1 MSPMNPLSPSRKYLC
16 VFDDLFLSLSYSH
29 NNREPGW
36 FAFFHELWRQ
46 MALAYQQEVGYWVHE
61 LSNKGTVKIASVLL
75 RHFKPE
81 NIALE
86 VDRDKVT
93 LHGKHHSERED
104 GFNTCEFKR
113 VFPLPQ
119 NVDPT
124 TVTSRTTQ
132 DGSVLIIEGLKHV
145 EEKEDDGKFETKLDV
160 SGFKPEEI
168 KIQLHGKELIVCGKR
183 TLEDGGANR
192 SRGFSHRVLLPEDVV
207 VSSVRSRL
215 SKEGLLMVEASRDPA
230 LLPRERAVDVL
241 LETNESEDE
250 PKPSTRDEPADTKL
264 E

>member
-1 MSPMNPLSPSRKYLC
+1 MENFKSLFLCTRCHEILSFLPKKHIFQEGNHASRWFITSRIALAFLYNSRVTYQYSGLNHMSPMNPLPPSRKYLC

-36 FAFFHELWRQ
+36 FDFFHELWRQ

-86 VDRDKVT
+86 VDSDKVI
-93 LHGKHHSERED
+93 LHGKHRSERED
-104 GFNTCEFKR
+104 GFYKCEFKR

-132 DGSVLIIEGLKHV
+132 DGGVLVIEGLKRV
-145 EEKEDDGKFETKLDV
+145 EEKEDEGKFETKLDV

-168 KIQLHGKELIVCGKR
+168 KIQLHGK
-183 TLEDGGANR
+183 
-192 SRGFSHRVLLPEDVV
+192 
-207 VSSVRSRL
+207 
-215 SKEGLLMVEASRDPA
+215 
-230 LLPRERAVDVL
+230 
-241 LETNESEDE
+241 
-250 PKPSTRDEPADTKL
+250 
-264 E
+264 

>member
-1 MSPMNPLSPSRKYLC
+1 MAFPFPFPTYQQRN
-16 VFDDLFLSLSYSH
+16 H

-46 MALAYQQEVGYWVHE
+46 MALAYQQEVGYWVH
-61 LSNKGTVKIASVLL
+61 KGTVKIASVLL

-124 TVTSRTTQ
+124 TVTSRITQ
-132 DGSVLIIEGLKHV
+132 DGGVLVIEGLKRV

-230 LLPRERAVDVL
+230 LLPRESR
-241 LETNESEDE
+241 SG
-250 PKPSTRDEPADTKL
+250 
-264 E
+264 

>member
-36 FAFFHELWRQ
+36 FDFFYELWRQ

-61 LSNKGTVKIASVLL
+61 QSDKGTVKIASVLL
-75 RHFKPE
+75 SHFKPE

-86 VDRDKVT
+86 VDSDKVI
-93 LHGKHHSERED
+93 LHGKHRSERED
-104 GFNTCEFKR
+104 GFNTSELKR

-183 TLEDGGANR
+183 TLEDGRANR

-207 VSSVRSRL
+207 VSSIRSRL
-215 SKEGLLMVEASRDPA
+215 SKDGLLMVEASRDPA

-241 LETNESEDE
+241 LETNETEDE
-250 PKPSTRDEPADTKL
+250 PKPFTRDEPADTKL

>member
-1 MSPMNPLSPSRKYLC
+1 MSPMNPLPPSRKYFS
-16 VFDDLFLSLSYSH
+16 VSDDLFLSLSYSY

-36 FAFFHELWRQ
+36 FDFFHDQWRQ
-46 MALAYQQEVGYWVHE
+46 MALAYEQEVGYWVLE
-61 LSNKGTVKIASVLL
+61 RSNEGTVKITSLLL
-75 RHFKPE
+75 RHYKPE

-86 VDRDKVT
+86 VDSGKVT
-93 LHGKHHSERED
+93 LHGKHRSEREN
-104 GFNTCEFKR
+104 GFHTYEFKR

-132 DGSVLIIEGLKHV
+132 DGGVLIIEGLKHV

-168 KIQLHGKELIVCGKR
+168 KIQLHGKELIVSGKR
-183 TLEDGGANR
+183 TLEDGRANR
-192 SRGFSHRVLLPEDVV
+192 SRGFSHRVLLPEDVD
-207 VSSVRSRL
+207 VSSVRSHL
-215 SKEGLLMVEASRDPA
+215 SKDGLLMVEASRDPA

-241 LETNESEDE
+241 LETNETEDE
-250 PKPSTRDEPADTKL
+250 PKPFTRDEPADTK
-264 E
+264 

>member
-1 MSPMNPLSPSRKYLC
+1 MSPVNPLSPSRKYLC

-36 FAFFHELWRQ
+36 FDFFHELWRQ
-46 MALAYQQEVGYWVHE
+46 MALAYQQEVGFWVHE
-61 LSNKGTVKIASVLL
+61 LSNKGTVKIASLLL

-86 VDRDKVT
+86 VDSDKVT
-93 LHGKHHSERED
+93 LHGKQRLERED

-113 VFPLPQ
+113 IFPLPQ

-124 TVTSRTTQ
+124 TVTSRITQ
-132 DGSVLIIEGLKHV
+132 DGGVLVIEGLKRV
-145 EEKEDDGKFETKLDV
+145 EEKEDDGKFEIKLDV

-168 KIQLHGKELIVCGKR
+168 KIQLHGKELIVSGKR

-215 SKEGLLMVEASRDPA
+215 SKEGLLMVQASRDPA
-230 LLPRERAVDVL
+230 LLPRESR
-241 LETNESEDE
+241 SG
-250 PKPSTRDEPADTKL
+250 
-264 E
+264 

>member
-1 MSPMNPLSPSRKYLC
+1 
-16 VFDDLFLSLSYSH
+16 
-29 NNREPGW
+29 
-36 FAFFHELWRQ
+36 
-46 MALAYQQEVGYWVHE
+46 MALACEQEVGYWVQE
-61 LSNKGTVKIASVLL
+61 QSNKGTVKIASVLL

-86 VDRDKVT
+86 VDSDKVI
-93 LHGKHHSERED
+93 LHGKHRSERED
-104 GFNTCEFKR
+104 GFYRCEFKR

-124 TVTSRTTQ
+124 TVTSRITQ
-132 DGSVLIIEGLKHV
+132 DGGVLIIEGLKHV

-168 KIQLHGKELIVCGKR
+168 KIQLHGKELIVSGERK
-183 TLEDGGANR
+183 LEDGRANR
-192 SRGFSHRVLLPEDVV
+192 SRGFSHCILLPDDVV

-215 SKEGLLMVEASRDPA
+215 SKEGLLTIEASRDPA

-241 LETNESEDE
+241 LETNETEDE
-250 PKPSTRDEPADTKL
+250 PKPFTRDETADTKL

>member
-1 MSPMNPLSPSRKYLC
+1 M
-16 VFDDLFLSLSYSH
+16 
-29 NNREPGW
+29 
-36 FAFFHELWRQ
+36 
-46 MALAYQQEVGYWVHE
+46 
-61 LSNKGTVKIASVLL
+61 
-75 RHFKPE
+75 
-81 NIALE
+81 
-86 VDRDKVT
+86 
-93 LHGKHHSERED
+93 
-104 GFNTCEFKR
+104 
-113 VFPLPQ
+113 
-119 NVDPT
+119 
-124 TVTSRTTQ
+124 
-132 DGSVLIIEGLKHV
+132 

-168 KIQLHGKELIVCGKR
+168 KIQLHGKELIVSGKR
-183 TLEDGGANR
+183 TLEDGRANR

>member
-1 MSPMNPLSPSRKYLC
+1 
-16 VFDDLFLSLSYSH
+16 
-29 NNREPGW
+29 
-36 FAFFHELWRQ
+36 
-46 MALAYQQEVGYWVHE
+46 MALACEQEVGYWVQE
-61 LSNKGTVKIASVLL
+61 QSNKGTVKIASVLL

-86 VDRDKVT
+86 VDSDKVI
-93 LHGKHHSERED
+93 LHGKHHSERKD
-104 GFNTCEFKR
+104 GFNTSEFKR

-168 KIQLHGKELIVCGKR
+168 KIQLHGKELIVSGERK
-183 TLEDGGANR
+183 LEDGRANR
-192 SRGFSHRVLLPEDVV
+192 SSGFSHCILLPDDVV

-215 SKEGLLMVEASRDPA
+215 SKEGLLTIEASRDPA
-230 LLPRERAVDVL
+230 LKPHERAFDVV
-241 LETNESEDE
+241 LETNESGDE
-250 PKPSTRDEPADTKL
+250 PNPFTRDEPEETKL
-264 E
+264 D

>member
-1 MSPMNPLSPSRKYLC
+1 
-16 VFDDLFLSLSYSH
+16 
-29 NNREPGW
+29 
-36 FAFFHELWRQ
+36 
-46 MALAYQQEVGYWVHE
+46 MALACEQEVGYWVQE
-61 LSNKGTVKIASVLL
+61 QSNKGTVKIASVLL

-86 VDRDKVT
+86 VDSDKVI
-93 LHGKHHSERED
+93 LHGKHRSERED
-104 GFNTCEFKR
+104 GFYKCEFKR

-124 TVTSRTTQ
+124 TVTSRITQ
-132 DGSVLIIEGLKHV
+132 DGGVLIIEGLKHV

-168 KIQLHGKELIVCGKR
+168 KIQLHGKELIVSGERK
-183 TLEDGGANR
+183 LEDGRANR
-192 SRGFSHRVLLPEDVV
+192 SRGFSHCILLPDDVV

-215 SKEGLLMVEASRDPA
+215 SKEGLLTIEASRDPA

-241 LETNESEDE
+241 LETNETEDE
-250 PKPSTRDEPADTKL
+250 PKPFTRDETADTKL

>member
-46 MALAYQQEVGYWVHE
+46 MALAYQQEVGYWVH
-61 LSNKGTVKIASVLL
+61 KGTVKIASVLL

-230 LLPRERAVDVL
+230 LLPRESR
-241 LETNESEDE
+241 SG
-250 PKPSTRDEPADTKL
+250 
-264 E
+264 

>member
-1 MSPMNPLSPSRKYLC
+1 
-16 VFDDLFLSLSYSH
+16 
-29 NNREPGW
+29 
-36 FAFFHELWRQ
+36 
-46 MALAYQQEVGYWVHE
+46 MALACEQEVGYWVQE
-61 LSNKGTVKIASVLL
+61 QSNKGTVKIASVLL

-86 VDRDKVT
+86 VDSDKVI
-93 LHGKHHSERED
+93 LHGKHRSERED
-104 GFNTCEFKR
+104 GFYKCEFKR

-124 TVTSRTTQ
+124 TVTSRITQ
-132 DGSVLIIEGLKHV
+132 DGGVLIIEGLKHV

-168 KIQLHGKELIVCGKR
+168 KIQLHGKELIVSGERK
-183 TLEDGGANR
+183 LEDGRANR
-192 SRGFSHRVLLPEDVV
+192 SRGFSHCILLPDDVV

-215 SKEGLLMVEASRDPA
+215 SKEGLLTIEASRDPA

-241 LETNESEDE
+241 LETNETEDE
-250 PKPSTRDEPADTKL
+250 PKPFTRDEPADTKL